1 MCAQEITKKWLVAAT
16 LLVAFLLHSAAGQL
30 PPAPEAVFPWEALQD
45 APIIEYNQRI
55 CFTYPR
61 IWQPAVWLRRPA
73 SSLRAFVHV
82 SAAGAPT
89 TTMLSQ
95 MWRLRPAS
103 MGIISLVCGLLP
115 AIMMR
120 CHRYRWCV
128 LHAFD
133 VPLLFAHCRLPNAW
147 VCEADALVVLNYGRI
162 LEGRPREHR
171 LWSW

>member
-1 MCAQEITKKWLVAAT
+1 MRFFDRRALRLAEDVCPRNHEKVVGGS

-30 PPAPEAVFPWEALQD
+30 PPAPEAVFPWAVLQD
-45 APIIEYNQRI
+45 ARIIEYNQRI

-89 TTMLSQ
+89 STMLSQ

-120 CHRYRWCV
+120 CHRYRRWCV
-128 LHAFD
+128 PHAFE
-133 VPLLFAHCRLPNAW
+133 VLSVRPLQAAKC
-147 VCEADALVVLNYGRI
+147 VGM
-162 LEGRPREHR
+162 
-171 LWSW
+171 

>member
-1 MCAQEITKKWLVAAT
+1 MRFFDRRALRLAENVCPRNHEKVVGGS

-103 MGIISLVCGLLP
+103 MGIISLVCGRLP

-120 CHRYRWCV
+120 CHRYWWCV
-128 LHAFD
+128 PHAFD

-147 VCEADALVVLNYGRI
+147 GM
-162 LEGRPREHR
+162 
-171 LWSW
+171 